1 MKKLA
6 LMVAIFG
13 MFGTAGAKAS
23 DTQASGE
30 LTRTTI
36 TCKNGIFES
45 LKNNTNHVINY
56 EFIGPIDCGGVN
68 VLSKGTYHIY
78 PGQTYVTNK
87 RLGFS
92 Y

>member
-13 MFGTAGAKAS
+13 IFGTAGAKAS

-36 TCKNGIFES
+36 KCKNGTFEA

-56 EFIGPIDCGGVN
+56 EFIGMVDHGGVN

-78 PGQTYVTNK
+78 PGQMLMTNK
-87 RLGFS
+87 RVMFS